1 MVQHPMD
8 FLRES
13 FFEPMGVHQELLQER
28 LDLSMKTISDL
39 YRHKRGLT
47 VSTAKKFGAL
57 VDVSAEH
64 LLQMQVAYDL
74 QSDETK
80 YRVEPLKVSANTNN
94 LLRLLSKGVGY
105 EVTLKRLRDLFRDN
119 NYKRENTLVVSLF
132 KDVPL
137 NKIVK
142 YMLDISIGL
151 THLKKIYEYYR
162 LKLGGKAHPHFDR
175 HLADNDHTAI
185 EKILNNGQYFDEAR
199 DFEQYLFYR
208 LAFMH
213 KKKELSNSAHDIS
226 RTHAQRQR
234 AAYLYEFSTG
244 KSEELEFKPSPVKLY
259 ENSRRPATG
268 VNKYGLLSEVDAMRF
283 KQFMTTGNY

>member
-74 QSDETK
+74 QSDEVH
-80 YRVEPLKVSANTNN
+80 YSVEPLKVSANTNN
-94 LLRLLSKGVGY
+94 LLHLLSKGVGF
-105 EVTLKRLRDLFRDN
+105 EVSLKTVRDLFREN
-119 NYKRENTLVVSLF
+119 NYKKEDKLIVALF

-137 NKIVK
+137 NKTVK
-142 YMLDISIGL
+142 YMLDIGIGL
-151 THLKKIYEYYR
+151 SHLKKIYEYYR
-162 LKLGGKAHPHFDR
+162 LRLRGKVHPHFER
-175 HLADNDHTAI
+175 LLADDDRTAI
-185 EKILNNGQYFDEAR
+185 EKILNNGKYFNEAR

-213 KKKELSNSAHDIS
+213 KKKELSNSAHDRN

-244 KSEELEFKPSPVKLY
+244 KREELEFNPTPVKLY
-259 ENSRRPATG
+259 ENSRRPAQS
-268 VNKYGLLSEVDAMRF
+268 VNNYGLLSEVDTMRF
-283 KQFMTTGNY
+283 NQFMTTGNY